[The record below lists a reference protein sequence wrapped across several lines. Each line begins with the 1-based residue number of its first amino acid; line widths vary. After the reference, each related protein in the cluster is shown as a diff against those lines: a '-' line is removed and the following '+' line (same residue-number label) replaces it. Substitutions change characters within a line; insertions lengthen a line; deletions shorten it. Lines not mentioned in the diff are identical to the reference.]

1 MSSRKDISQ
10 TVESDDNET
19 GAISDLRPVK
29 VLVRS
34 VGRGEAWTSEVGL
47 ERITPWPDSTM
58 STDKDEE
65 ADG

>member
-29 VLVRS
+29 VLERS
-34 VGRGEAWTSEVGL
+34 VGREEAWTGEVGL
-47 ERITPWPDSTM
+47 EHIAPWPESTI
-58 STDKDEE
+58 STDDDEE

>member
-19 GAISDLRPVK
+19 GPISDLRPVK
-29 VLVRS
+29 VLERN
-34 VGRGEAWTSEVGL
+34 VGRGEAWTGEVGL
-47 ERITPWPDSTM
+47 EHIEPWSDSM
-58 STDKDEE
+58 ISTDDDEE